1 MSTLEVIA
9 IIIYAIVVLIPFI
22 GSSFLLIVVLVK
34 CELDKGEKEG
44 SGIWGWVIAIQIA
57 CAIFYALF
65 FSEGCNIDH
74 FRHT

>member
-1 MSTLEVIA
+1 MSTLGVIA

-34 CELDKGEKEG
+34 GELDKGEKEG
-44 SGIWGWVIAIQIA
+44 SCIWGWVIAILIA

-65 FSEGCNIDH
+65 FAGSDINH